1 MNRLNRTLAAV
12 VLAGFLP
19 LATTGCFGTFQL
31 TRKVYNFNREVS
43 PDKWIRELTF
53 LVMVVLPVY
62 GFASF
67 LDAVVFNSI
76 EFWTGNN
83 PVLAARGAS
92 RTIETTEGSATL
104 TRVDQDTLDVR
115 LMAADGH
122 EERFQIVRKVDGFVA
137 RAAGGELLARVGEV
151 DGSPTI
157 VEHRL

>member
-1 MNRLNRTLAAV
+1 MFKRTIAAI

-19 LATTGCFGTFQL
+19 LSTSGCFGTFQL
-31 TRKVYNFNREVS
+31 TRKVYKFNREVS

-83 PVLAARGAS
+83 PVLAARGSS
-92 RTIETTEGSATL
+92 RTIDTAEGSATL
-104 TRVDQDTLDVR
+104 TRVDDDTLDVR
-115 LMAADGH
+115 LLGLDGR
-122 EERFQIVRKVDGFVA
+122 EEHFRITRNGDSFTA
-137 RAAGGELLARVGEV
+137 SAPGGELLARVGEV
-151 DGSPTI
+151 DGRPALM
-157 VEHRL
+157 EHRL